1 MKYLFFSFVFIVSF
15 VSCRKNINDNSY
27 LLNFSINNAFI
38 LNHSD
43 TFLLT
48 NGYNSDSAENYLFQ
62 PSSNIFLNDGQ
73 IGDTLLISCGNWSY
87 LQNPT
92 ATVEIWFP
100 QGSIEDGIYE
110 FSKTASVNDFE
121 IVIKR
126 NLILGPSFELGNQV
140 SVNSIQNQELIAQG
154 YTGFNNGS
162 SYQVKQA
169 FIKID
174 NAQSAASMIR
184 YVIETENGE
193 LIKGSYSGNLEHFKR
208 IHSEG
213 DCD

>member
-1 MKYLFFSFVFIVSF
+1 MKIDLTFLFLLLIILGSCGKKNSSEPDTYLFEF
-15 VSCRKNINDNSY
+15 D
-27 LLNFSINNAFI
+27 LNNHFSIESTGEI
-38 LNHSD
+38 LETDKGYID
-43 TFLLT
+43 TSFEWV
-48 NGYNSDSAENYLFQ
+48 SAH
-62 PSSNIFLNDGQ
+62 IHLNDGL
-73 IGDTLLISCGNWSY
+73 IGDTLFTTCGNWSY
-87 LQNPT
+87 EENPT
-92 ATVEIWFP
+92 STVEIWFP

-162 SYQVKQA
+162 SYQVTQA